1 MNKKKK
7 LKMVL
12 IFKESRDYITYCEF
26 FANMCNA
33 YRKNAYFN
41 SQDNT
46 IYLRNDSIIKLSLR
60 SDKED
65 LSQFDI
71 LYTVGRHEK
80 DASLIGLIDMIYKNG
95 DIDFYELMNQKNID
109 GSNLY
114 LCLSMTEREFY
125 HFINH
130 ELLSRHSLLNSLIVK
145 NFDYDEK
152 KCKQTFYD
160 IKKNYWK
167 RGYCCTLYIENIIIL
182 IVKEEQEMYDLFDTM
197 GLSFRGRRKHENTIN
212 TDIVLSD
219 FLKAIRI

>member
-12 IFKESRDYITYCEF
+12 IFKESRKYMEYCEF

-46 IYLRNDSIIKLSLR
+46 IHLSNDSIIKITLR
-60 SDKED
+60 SDRED

-80 DASLIGLIDMIYKNG
+80 DASLIGLIDMIYRNG
-95 DIDFYELMNQKNID
+95 DIDFYELMNQKNTD
-109 GSNLY
+109 NGNLY
-114 LCLSMTEREFY
+114 LYLSMTEREFY

-130 ELLSRHSLLNSLIVK
+130 ELLSRVSLLKFFIAENV
-145 NFDYDEK
+145 DYDEK
-152 KCKQTFYD
+152 KFKQTLYNM
-160 IKKNYWK
+160 KKNYRK
-167 RGYCCTLYIENIIIL
+167 PGYYCIFHFKNVTIL
-182 IVKEEQEMYDLFDTM
+182 IAKEEQEIYDSFDSM

>member
-12 IFKESRDYITYCEF
+12 IFKESRDYMEYCEF

-33 YRKNAYFN
+33 YRKKAYFN
-41 SQDNT
+41 FQDNT
-46 IYLRNDSIIKLSLR
+46 IYLSNNSIIKISLR
-60 SDKED
+60 SDRED

-80 DASLIGLIDMIYKNG
+80 DASLIGLIDMIYRNG
-95 DIDFYELMNQKNID
+95 DIDFYELVNQKNID
-109 GSNLY
+109 NGNLY
-114 LCLSMTEREFY
+114 LYLSMTECEFY

-130 ELLSRHSLLNSLIVK
+130 ELLGRCSLLSSLIFE

-152 KCKQTFYD
+152 KFKQTFYN

-167 RGYCCTLYIENIIIL
+167 RGYYCALHIKNIVIL
-182 IVKEEQEMYDLFDTM
+182 IVKEEQEIYDTFDTM
-197 GLSFRGRRKHENTIN
+197 GLSFRGRRKHENTTN

-219 FLKAIRI
+219 FLKAMRI

>member
-7 LKMVL
+7 LKMAL
-12 IFKESRDYITYCEF
+12 IFKESRDYMEYCEF

-41 SQDNT
+41 FQDNT
-46 IYLRNDSIIKLSLR
+46 VYLSNDSIIKLTLR
-60 SDKED
+60 SDRED

-80 DASLIGLIDMIYKNG
+80 DASLIGLIDMIYRNG
-95 DIDFYELMNQKNID
+95 DIDFYKLMNQKNID
-109 GSNLY
+109 NGRLY
-114 LCLSMTEREFY
+114 LYLSMSESEFY

-130 ELLSRHSLLNSLIVK
+130 ELLSRHSLLKSLIFE
-145 NFDYDEK
+145 NYDYDEK
-152 KCKQTFYD
+152 KFKQALYN

-167 RGYCCTLYIENIIIL
+167 PGYYCTLNIENIVIL
-182 IVKEEQEMYDLFDTM
+182 IVKEEQEIYDSFDNM
-197 GLSFRGRRKHENTIN
+197 GLSFRGRRKHENITN

-219 FLKAIRI
+219 FLKAMRI